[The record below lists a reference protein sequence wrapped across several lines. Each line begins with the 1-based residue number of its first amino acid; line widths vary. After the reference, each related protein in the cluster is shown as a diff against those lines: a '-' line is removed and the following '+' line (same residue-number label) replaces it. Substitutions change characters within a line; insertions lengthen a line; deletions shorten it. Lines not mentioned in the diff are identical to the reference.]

1 MEDISKISSL
11 DSSPNRQE
19 EIIETI
25 LSISDDLNSFIEEEK
40 DKLPY
45 NLNII
50 DELYINENA
59 HSRILC
65 KLLQYRTKNGS
76 PIYLNNLIEY
86 IIEKTDSDSWSN
98 LKGNIQKSDN
108 ISITSEKERIDL
120 WIRTKEFSI
129 IVENKIYGAE
139 DQKNQIARYIR
150 TSINNYGI
158 NKRNI
163 YVIYLTRYLGEP
175 DEQSWEDPE
184 DHNSY
189 KNDFLNRY
197 INLSYNEDIIR
208 WLENIYKT
216 INPKGEPLLDSAV
229 YQYIDYLKGLSC
241 KRYIQ
246 KDLVMDIE
254 EFISER
260 LGIKNINDNEKII
273 HKLEEERRKVQDLAN
288 HLSAIEETYVNKRL
302 EALVSLFQENCNLKN
317 EAGNENLFH
326 IYPYRCYIAISGIP
340 LNGETP
346 IIHISRERENGRP
359 YCQIEFKNKEKVGN
373 FYKDFK
379 RYNNLLSQSSDWC
392 VWHYFTQNDT
402 ADTMFEF
409 FKKVIENYK
418 EFVEK
423 RKNS

>member
-158 NKRNI
+158 NNHWFGFDWRFNRN
-163 YVIYLTRYLGEP
+163 RH
-175 DEQSWEDPE
+175 S
-184 DHNSY
+184 
-189 KNDFLNRY
+189 
-197 INLSYNEDIIR
+197 
-208 WLENIYKT
+208 
-216 INPKGEPLLDSAV
+216 SAEV
-229 YQYIDYLKGLSC
+229 C
-241 KRYIQ
+241 
-246 KDLVMDIE
+246 
-254 EFISER
+254 
-260 LGIKNINDNEKII
+260 
-273 HKLEEERRKVQDLAN
+273 
-288 HLSAIEETYVNKRL
+288 
-302 EALVSLFQENCNLKN
+302 
-317 EAGNENLFH
+317 
-326 IYPYRCYIAISGIP
+326 
-340 LNGETP
+340 
-346 IIHISRERENGRP
+346 
-359 YCQIEFKNKEKVGN
+359 
-373 FYKDFK
+373 
-379 RYNNLLSQSSDWC
+379 
-392 VWHYFTQNDT
+392 
-402 ADTMFEF
+402 
-409 FKKVIENYK
+409 
-418 EFVEK
+418 
-423 RKNS
+423 